1 MGLQMVFVAC
11 CDASQSGLRGDGD
24 IKDRMCLESLEFRE
38 GFMLDGSSK
47 LPSGSLTE
55 PRYEGNV

>member
-24 IKDRMCLESLEFRE
+24 IKDRMCLEFRE
-38 GFMLDGSSK
+38 GFMRDGSSK

>member
-11 CDASQSGLRGDGD
+11 CDTSQLGLRGDGD

-47 LPSGSLTE
+47 LPSGSLNTAKI
-55 PRYEGNV
+55 